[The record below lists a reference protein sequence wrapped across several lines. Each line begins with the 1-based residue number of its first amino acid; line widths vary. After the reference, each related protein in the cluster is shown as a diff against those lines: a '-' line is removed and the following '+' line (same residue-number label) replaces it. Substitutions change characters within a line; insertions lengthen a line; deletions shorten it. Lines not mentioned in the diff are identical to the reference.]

1 MLRQISAGVAT
12 LAASL
17 FALLAAGAALA
28 QAYPSRPVKIIVP
41 YTAGGSSDF
50 TARTLAEKLGPLL
63 HGQVLTENKPGG
75 NTLIATEFVVKSPAD
90 GYTLLLAGLTT
101 YGAQPHLYKKLPYD
115 VLKDLQPINNAII
128 SPLVLSVHPSV
139 PANNVKEL
147 VAYAKA
153 NPGKVN
159 FGSAG
164 VGNTLHLATELFKL
178 KTGVVIVDVPYK
190 GASQAVVDLLAGNIQ
205 MMFDLVQTPLQHI
218 NAGKLRALGTTWEKR
233 AGALPSVPTFI
244 EQGYDYNFGAMIGIF
259 GPAGMPRDVV
269 NRLHAE
275 IGKIMLMPDVREAF
289 QKQAME
295 PLTFPTPEAYAA
307 QFRKDVDE
315 MGKLVRAAKIE
326 PQ

>member
-1 MLRQISAGVAT
+1 MFRQVA
-12 LAASL
+12 
-17 FALLAAGAALA
+17 ALLAASAALMAVSTAFA
-28 QAYPSRPVKIIVP
+28 QSYPSRPVKIIVP

-63 HGQVLTENKPGG
+63 GGQAVVENKPGG
-75 NTLIATEFVVKSPAD
+75 NTLIATEFVVKSPPD

-128 SPLVLSVHPSV
+128 SPLVISVHPSV
-139 PANNVKEL
+139 PVKNVKEL

-178 KTGVVIVDVPYK
+178 QTGVLIVDVPYK

-233 AGALPSVPTFI
+233 AGALPNVPTMI
-244 EQGYDYNFGAMIGIF
+244 EQGFDYNFGAMIGIF

-269 NRLHAE
+269 TRLHSE
-275 IGKIMLMPDVREAF
+275 ISKVMLMPDVRESFA
-289 QKQAME
+289 KQAME
-295 PLTFPTPEAYAA
+295 PLTFATPEAYAA

>member
-1 MLRQISAGVAT
+1 MLLRIFAVT
-12 LAASL
+12 TCLLAASL
-17 FALLAAGAALA
+17 AGA
-28 QAYPSRPVKIIVP
+28 QSYPSRPLKIIVP
-41 YTAGGSSDF
+41 YTAGGSSDY
-50 TARTLAEKLGPLL
+50 TARLLAERLGPLL
-63 HGQVLTENKPGG
+63 GGQVLVENKPGG

-115 VLKDLQPINNAII
+115 LLKDLVPINNAVI
-128 SPLVLSVHPSV
+128 SPLVLSVHPGV
-139 PANNVKEL
+139 PAKNVQEL
-147 VAYAKA
+147 IAYAKA

-218 NAGKLRALGTTWEKR
+218 NAGKLRALGTTWDKR
-233 AGALPSVPTFI
+233 AGVLPNVPTFI
-244 EQGYDYNFGAMIGIF
+244 EQGFDYNFGAMIGIM
-259 GPAGMPRDVV
+259 GPAGMPKEVV
-269 NRLHAE
+269 TRLHAE
-275 IGKIMLMPDVREAF
+275 IGKIMLIADVREAF
-289 QKQAME
+289 QKQAMD
-295 PLTFPTPEAYAA
+295 PLTFASAEAYAVE
-307 QFRKDVDE
+307 FRKHIED
-315 MGKLVRAAKIE
+315 MGKLVRAAGIA

>member
-1 MLRQISAGVAT
+1 MLRQIA
-12 LAASL
+12 
-17 FALLAAGAALA
+17 ALLAASAALMAASTVLA
-28 QAYPSRPVKIIVP
+28 QTYPSRPVKIIVP

-50 TARTLAEKLGPLL
+50 TARTLADKLGPLL
-63 HGQVLTENKPGG
+63 GGQVLVENKPGG
-75 NTLIATEFVVKSPAD
+75 NTLIATEFVVKSPPD

-115 VLKDLQPINNAII
+115 VLKDLQAVNNAII
-128 SPLVLSVHPSV
+128 SPLVISVHPSV
-139 PANNVKEL
+139 PAKSVKEL

-178 KTGVVIVDVPYK
+178 KTGVAIVDVPYK

-233 AGALPSVPTFI
+233 AGALPNVPTMI

-259 GPAGMPRDVV
+259 GPAGMPKDVV

>member
-1 MLRQISAGVAT
+1 MLRRIAGSIAGIAT
-12 LAASL
+12 LAAI
-17 FALLAAGAALA
+17 AACGAAFA
-28 QAYPSRPVKIIVP
+28 QSYPARPVKIIVP

-63 HGQVLTENKPGG
+63 GGQVLVENKPGG
-75 NTLIATEFVVKSPAD
+75 NTLIATEFVVKSPPD

-115 VLKDLQPINNAII
+115 VLKDLQPVNNAII

-139 PANNVKEL
+139 PAKNVKEL
-147 VAYAKA
+147 VAFAKA

-178 KTGVVIVDVPYK
+178 QTGVVIVDVPYK

-233 AGALPSVPTFI
+233 AGALPNVPTMI
-244 EQGYDYNFGAMIGIF
+244 EQGFNYNFGAMIGIF
-259 GPAGMPRDVV
+259 GPAGMPKDVV
-269 NRLHAE
+269 SRLHAE
-275 IGKIMLMPDVREAF
+275 IAKIMLMPDVREAF
-289 QKQAME
+289 AKQAME

>member
-1 MLRQISAGVAT
+1 MLRKIAAGAAT
-12 LAASL
+12 LAAV
-17 FALLAAGAALA
+17 FAMGAAMA
-28 QAYPSRPVKIIVP
+28 QPYPSRPVKIVVP

-63 HGQVLTENKPGG
+63 NGQVLVENKPGG
-75 NTLIATEFVVKSPAD
+75 NTLIATEYVVKSPAD

-115 VLKDLQPINNAII
+115 VLKDLQPVNNAII

-139 PANNVKEL
+139 PARNVKEL

-178 KTGVVIVDVPYK
+178 RTGVVIVDVPYK

-218 NAGKLRALGTTWEKR
+218 NAGKLRALATTWEKR
-233 AGALPSVPTFI
+233 AGALPNVPTMI
-244 EQGYDYNFGAMIGIF
+244 EQGFDYNFGAMIGIF
-259 GPAGMPRDVV
+259 GPAGMPKDVV

-295 PLTFPTPEAYAA
+295 PLTFATPEAYAA

>member
-1 MLRQISAGVAT
+1 MFRKIAAV
-12 LAASL
+12 LAAS
-17 FALLAAGAALA
+17 AALVAVSTAFA
-28 QAYPSRPVKIIVP
+28 QSYPSRPVKIIVP

-50 TARTLAEKLGPLL
+50 TARLLAEKLGPLL
-63 HGQVLTENKPGG
+63 GGQVLVENKPGG
-75 NTLIATEFVVKSPAD
+75 NTLIATEFVVKSPPE

-128 SPLVLSVHPSV
+128 SPLVISVHPSV
-139 PANNVKEL
+139 PVKNVKEL

-178 KTGVVIVDVPYK
+178 QTGVVIVDVPYK

-233 AGALPSVPTFI
+233 AGALPNVPTMI
-244 EQGYDYNFGAMIGIF
+244 EQGFDYNFGAMIGIF

-269 NRLHAE
+269 SRLHAE
-275 IGKIMLMPDVREAF
+275 IAKVMLMPDVREAF
-289 QKQAME
+289 AKQAME
-295 PLTFPTPEAYAA
+295 PLTFATPEAYAA

-315 MGKLVRAAKIE
+315 MGKLVRAARIE

>member
-1 MLRQISAGVAT
+1 MLRLTSPFLLTLSAVLSVVLFIGP
-12 LAASL
+12 AS
-17 FALLAAGAALA
+17 A
-28 QAYPSRPVKIIVP
+28 QGYPTRPVKIIVP

-63 HGQVLTENKPGG
+63 GGQVLVENKPGG

-115 VLKDLQPINNAII
+115 VLKDLVPINNAII

-139 PANNVKEL
+139 PARNVQEL

-164 VGNTLHLATELFKL
+164 VGNTLQLATELFKL
-178 KTGVVIVDVPYK
+178 KTGVTIVDVPYK

-205 MMFDLVQTPLQHI
+205 MMIDLVQTPLQHI
-218 NAGKLRALGTTWEKR
+218 NAGKLRALGTTWDKR
-233 AGALPSVPTFI
+233 ASALPNVPTFI
-244 EQGYDYNFGAMIGIF
+244 EQGIDYNFGAMIGIM
-259 GPAGMPRDVV
+259 GPAGMPR
-269 NRLHAE
+269 E
-275 IGKIMLMPDVREAF
+275 IVTRVHGEMTKIMLMPDVREAF
-289 QKQAME
+289 AKQAME
-295 PLTFPTPEAYAA
+295 PLTFATPEAYAA
-307 QFRKDVDE
+307 QFRKDVEE
-315 MGKLVRAAKIE
+315 MGKLVRAAGIQ

>member
-1 MLRQISAGVAT
+1 MFRVIAAMVAGLVALLCAGVA
-12 LAASL
+12 AAQ
-17 FALLAAGAALA
+17 AYP
-28 QAYPSRPVKIIVP
+28 QAYPSRPLKIIVP

-63 HGQVLTENKPGG
+63 GGQVLTENKPGG
-75 NTLIATEFVVKSPAD
+75 NTLIATEFVVKSPPD
-90 GYTLLLAGLTT
+90 GYTLLLVGLTT

-115 VLKDLQPINNAII
+115 VLKDLVPINNAII

-139 PANNVKEL
+139 PAKNVQEL

-178 KTGVVIVDVPYK
+178 RTGVVIVDVPYK

-233 AGALPSVPTFI
+233 AGALPNVPTFI
-244 EQGYDYNFGAMIGIF
+244 EQGIDYNFGAMIGIM
-259 GPAGMPRDVV
+259 GPAGMPKDIV

-275 IGKIMLMPDVREAF
+275 IAKIMAMADVREAF
-289 QKQAME
+289 AKQAME
-295 PLTFPTPEAYAA
+295 PLTFASPDAYAA
-307 QFRKDVDE
+307 QFRRDVDE
-315 MGKLVRAAKIE
+315 MGRLVRAANIQ

>member
-1 MLRQISAGVAT
+1 MLRTFAAGIAT
-12 LAASL
+12 LAAIT
-17 FALLAAGAALA
+17 AVGAAFA
-28 QAYPSRPVKIIVP
+28 QPYPSRPVKIVVP

-63 HGQVLTENKPGG
+63 NGQVVVENKPGG
-75 NTLIATEFVVKSPAD
+75 NTIIATEYVVKSPAD

-115 VLKDLQPINNAII
+115 LLKDLQPVNNAII

-139 PANNVKEL
+139 PAKNVKEL

-218 NAGKLRALGTTWEKR
+218 NAGKLRALATTWEKR
-233 AGALPSVPTFI
+233 AAALPAVPTMI
-244 EQGYDYNFGAMIGIF
+244 EQGFDYNFGAMIGIF

-275 IGKIMLMPDVREAF
+275 IGKVMLMPDVREAF
-289 QKQAME
+289 AKQAMD

>member
-1 MLRQISAGVAT
+1 MLRLI
-12 LAASL
+12 AAFL
-17 FALLAAGAALA
+17 FLFAAGAVWS
-28 QAYPSRPVKIIVP
+28 QPFPSRPVKIVVP

-50 TARTLAEKLGPLL
+50 TARTLAEKLGPLMN
-63 HGQVLTENKPGG
+63 GQVVVENKPGG

-115 VLKDLQPINNAII
+115 VLKDLAPINNAII

-139 PANNVKEL
+139 PAKSVAEL

-164 VGNTLHLATELFKL
+164 VGNTLHLATELFKM

-218 NAGKLRALGTTWEKR
+218 NAGKLRALGTTWDKR
-233 AGALPSVPTFI
+233 AGALPNVPTFL
-244 EQGYDYNFGAMIGIF
+244 EQGFDYNFGAMIGIM
-259 GPAGMPRDVV
+259 GPAGLPKEVV

-275 IGKIMLMPDVREAF
+275 IAKVMAMPDVREAF
-289 QKQAME
+289 AKQAMD
-295 PLTFPTPEAYAA
+295 PLTFPSPDAYAA
-307 QFRKDVDE
+307 QFRRDVEE
-315 MGKLVRAAKIE
+315 MGKLVRAANIQ

>member
-1 MLRQISAGVAT
+1 MLRQIA
-12 LAASL
+12 
-17 FALLAAGAALA
+17 ALLAASAALMAASTVLA
-28 QAYPSRPVKIIVP
+28 QAYPSRPVRIIVP

-50 TARTLAEKLGPLL
+50 TARTLADKLGPLL
-63 HGQVLTENKPGG
+63 GGQVLVENKPGG
-75 NTLIATEFVVKSPAD
+75 NTLIATEFVVKSPPD

-115 VLKDLQPINNAII
+115 VLKDLQAINNAII
-128 SPLVLSVHPSV
+128 SPLVISVHPSV
-139 PANNVKEL
+139 PARNVKEL

-233 AGALPSVPTFI
+233 AGALPNVPTMI

-259 GPAGMPRDVV
+259 GPAGMPKDVV

-315 MGKLVRAAKIE
+315 MGKLVRAANIQ

>member
-1 MLRQISAGVAT
+1 MLRLIAASVAASV
-12 LAASL
+12 LAAATAS
-17 FALLAAGAALA
+17 A
-28 QAYPSRPVKIIVP
+28 QGYPSRPVKIIVP

-63 HGQVLTENKPGG
+63 GGQVLTENKPGG
-75 NTLIATEFVVKSPAD
+75 NTLIATEFVVKSPPD

-115 VLKDLQPINNAII
+115 VLKDLVPINNAII
-128 SPLVLSVHPSV
+128 SPLVLSVHPGV
-139 PANNVKEL
+139 PAKNVQEL

-153 NPGKVN
+153 NPGRVN

-164 VGNTLHLATELFKL
+164 AGNTLHLATELFKL

-218 NAGKLRALGTTWEKR
+218 NAGKLRALGTTWDKR
-233 AGALPSVPTFI
+233 ASALPNVPTFI
-244 EQGYDYNFGAMIGIF
+244 EQGIDYNFGAMIGIM
-259 GPAGMPRDVV
+259 GPAGMPKEIV

-275 IGKIMLMPDVREAF
+275 IAKIMTMADVREAF
-289 QKQAME
+289 ARQAME
-295 PLTFPTPEAYAA
+295 PLTFPSPEAYAA
-307 QFRKDVDE
+307 QFRRDVDE
-315 MGKLVRAAKIE
+315 MGKLVRAANIQ

>member
-1 MLRQISAGVAT
+1 MKPSRRHYCAAAAAAT
-12 LAASL
+12 
-17 FALLAAGAALA
+17 LLAALPVRA
-28 QAYPSRPVKIIVP
+28 QAYPSKPLKWIVPFPPGGPTDTFSRPVALALGEALGQPVVVENVP
-41 YTAGGSSDF
+41 GAGASIGMERV
-50 TARTLAEKLGPLL
+50 ARSAP
-63 HGQVLTENKPGG
+63 
-75 NTLIATEFVVKSPAD
+75 D
-90 GYTLLLAGLTT
+90 GYTIGLATT
-101 YGAQPHLYKKLPYD
+101 GTLAINPHLYGSRLPHDTSRDFTTMTLAARYVN
-115 VLKDLQPINNAII
+115 VLVI
-128 SPLVLSVHPSV
+128 SPKLGISSI
-139 PANNVKEL
+139 AEL

-178 KTGVVIVDVPYK
+178 QTGVVIVDVPYK

-233 AGALPSVPTFI
+233 AGALPNVPTMI
-244 EQGYDYNFGAMIGIF
+244 EQGFDYNFGAMIGIF

-269 NRLHAE
+269 TRLHAE
-275 IGKIMLMPDVREAF
+275 ISKVMLMPDVRESFA
-289 QKQAME
+289 KQAME
-295 PLTFPTPEAYAA
+295 PLTFATPEAYAA

>member
-1 MLRQISAGVAT
+1 MFRQIAAGVAT
-12 LAASL
+12 LAAGL

-139 PANNVKEL
+139 PANNVKDL

>member
-1 MLRQISAGVAT
+1 MFRKIAAA
-12 LAASL
+12 LAAS
-17 FALLAAGAALA
+17 AALVAVSTAFA
-28 QAYPSRPVKIIVP
+28 QSYPSRPVKIIVP

-50 TARTLAEKLGPLL
+50 TARLLAEKLGPLL
-63 HGQVLTENKPGG
+63 GGQVLVENKPGG
-75 NTLIATEFVVKSPAD
+75 NTLIATEFVVKSPPD

-128 SPLVLSVHPSV
+128 SPLVISVHPSV
-139 PANNVKEL
+139 PVKNVKEL

-178 KTGVVIVDVPYK
+178 QTGVVIVDVPYK

-233 AGALPSVPTFI
+233 AGALPNVPTMI
-244 EQGYDYNFGAMIGIF
+244 EQGFDYNFGAMIGIF

-269 NRLHAE
+269 TRLHSE
-275 IGKIMLMPDVREAF
+275 ISKVMLMPDVRESFA
-289 QKQAME
+289 KQAME
-295 PLTFPTPEAYAA
+295 PLTFATPEAYAA

>member
-1 MLRQISAGVAT
+1 MFRKIAAV
-12 LAASL
+12 LAA
-17 FALLAAGAALA
+17 AAALVAVSTAFA
-28 QAYPSRPVKIIVP
+28 QSYPSRPVKIIVP

-50 TARTLAEKLGPLL
+50 TARLLAEKLGPLL
-63 HGQVLTENKPGG
+63 GGQVLVENKPGG
-75 NTLIATEFVVKSPAD
+75 NTLIATEFVVKSPPE

-128 SPLVLSVHPSV
+128 SPLVISVHPSV
-139 PANNVKEL
+139 PVKNVKEL

-178 KTGVVIVDVPYK
+178 QTGVVIVDVPYK

-233 AGALPSVPTFI
+233 AGALPNVPTMI
-244 EQGYDYNFGAMIGIF
+244 EQGFDYNFGAMIGIF

-269 NRLHAE
+269 SRLHAE
-275 IGKIMLMPDVREAF
+275 IAKVMLMPDVREAF
-289 QKQAME
+289 AKQAME
-295 PLTFPTPEAYAA
+295 PLTFATPEAYAA

-315 MGKLVRAAKIE
+315 MGKLVRAAWIE

>member
-1 MLRQISAGVAT
+1 MLRQIVAGVAT
-12 LAASL
+12 LAAMV
-17 FALLAAGAALA
+17 AAGAALA
-28 QAYPSRPVKIIVP
+28 QAFPSRPVKIIVP

-139 PANNVKEL
+139 PAKNVQEL

-233 AGALPSVPTFI
+233 AGALPNVPTFS
-244 EQGYDYNFGAMIGIF
+244 EQGFDYNFGAMIGIF

-275 IGKIMLMPDVREAF
+275 ISKIMLMPDVREAF

>member
-1 MLRQISAGVAT
+1 MFRVIAAT
-12 LAASL
+12 LAALS
-17 FALLAAGAALA
+17 AIVAVETATA

-63 HGQVLTENKPGG
+63 QAQVLVENKPGG
-75 NTLIATEFVVKSPAD
+75 NTIIATEFVVKSLPD

-115 VLKDLQPINNAII
+115 VLKDLVPINNAII
-128 SPLVLSVHPSV
+128 SPLVLSVHPGV
-139 PANNVKEL
+139 PASNVKEL
-147 VAYAKA
+147 IAYAKA

-218 NAGKLRALGTTWEKR
+218 NAGKLRALGTTWDKR
-233 AGALPSVPTFI
+233 AAALPSVPTFV
-244 EQGYDYNFGAMIGIF
+244 EQGIDYNFGAMIGIM
-259 GPAGMPRDVV
+259 GPAGLPKDVV

-275 IGKIMLMPDVREAF
+275 ISKIMLMPEVREAF
-289 QKQAME
+289 VKQAMD
-295 PLTFPTPEAYAA
+295 PLTFPTPEAYAT
-307 QFRKDVDE
+307 QFRRDVED
-315 MGKLVRAAKIE
+315 MGKLVRAANIQ

>member
-1 MLRQISAGVAT
+1 MFHKIAAV
-12 LAASL
+12 LAAS
-17 FALLAAGAALA
+17 AALVAVSTAFA
-28 QAYPSRPVKIIVP
+28 QSYPSRPVKIIVP

-50 TARTLAEKLGPLL
+50 TARLLAEKLGPLL
-63 HGQVLTENKPGG
+63 GSQVLVENKPGG
-75 NTLIATEFVVKSPAD
+75 NTLIATEFVVKSPPD

-128 SPLVLSVHPSV
+128 SPLVISVHPSV
-139 PANNVKEL
+139 PVKNVKEL

-178 KTGVVIVDVPYK
+178 QTGVVIVDVPYK

-233 AGALPSVPTFI
+233 AGALPNVPTMI
-244 EQGYDYNFGAMIGIF
+244 EQGFDYNFGAMIGIF

-269 NRLHAE
+269 SRLHAE
-275 IGKIMLMPDVREAF
+275 ISKIMLMPDVREAF
-289 QKQAME
+289 AKQAME
-295 PLTFPTPEAYAA
+295 PLTFATPEAYAA

-315 MGKLVRAAKIE
+315 MGKLVRAARIE